1 LLLVRSCGPGSP
13 GMPVSHGTVTGMPV
27 VLRQVT
33 VTRTGSLELE
43 WTSDVAGLGAVV
55 DAGPGIVSRRGRAPI
70 QVGLVGA
77 RPGTWSPGAEML
89 FQSWAWRPCPAC
101 Q

>member
-1 LLLVRSCGPGSP
+1 
-13 GMPVSHGTVTGMPV
+13 MPVSHGTVTGMPV

-33 VTRTGSLELE
+33 VTGSLELE

-70 QVGLVGA
+70 KFKLA
-77 RPGTWSPGAEML
+77 
-89 FQSWAWRPCPAC
+89 
-101 Q
+101 